1 MSTIN
6 LETSEDIKIFLRLLA
21 EESIKDAKASIHD
34 DSKQKN
40 IVDRMKSDSKIF
52 NNIYEQ
58 DEEGEAVEVEEEAE
72 DDDVEEPAPDNS
84 PSSLEVS
91 LDSISTAVKDLRSG
105 RSVDDSSMKSQLR
118 DYFDRLEPLER
129 EALLTFMKAFA
140 GILTGQT
147 DGSSAPD
154 PSDPPSSIT
163 MSSDDEEVSA
173 DIDVES
179 EEGKDPLADDSPEEE
194 PEEGEEDTK
203 PPIKAGSPADLSE
216 IRNRVRNLMRS

>member
-58 DEEGEAVEVEEEAE
+58 DEEGEAVEVEEETE